1 MIYDVLV
8 IGAGHAGVE
17 AAVMSSRLGANV
29 GILTFSKNDLGTM
42 SCNPA
47 MGGLGKGHLIREID
61 AMGGIMGIASDRSG
75 IQFRMLNRT
84 RGEAV
89 QGPRAQIDRNK
100 YKENINILVKNE
112 KIHII
117 EDEVVDILTKFI
129 KKQEFV
135 QGIETSGNK
144 KIFCKSLIVTTG
156 TFLSGVIYMGDRAWA
171 AGRLGCKP
179 SEKLANFFK
188 KRLFKTYRLKT
199 GTPPRLL
206 GSSID
211 FKKCIP
217 QEGDSPITPF
227 SFLTPEIK
235 ISQKFC
241 YITHTN
247 KRTHKLIHSNISK
260 SPLFDGSIKSRGPRY
275 CPSIEDKIKRFE
287 DKERH
292 QIFLEPETESGEVIY
307 PNGIST
313 SLPVNLQLRF
323 LRTIEGLENVKVTKF
338 GYAVE
343 YDCINSEEIKP
354 TYETNKVK
362 GLFLAGQING
372 TTGYEEAAAQGL
384 LAGINAVRKRE
395 GSNGFIVNRSE
406 GYLGVLTSDLN
417 KGGLVEPYR
426 MFTSRA
432 EYRLLLRADNADERL
447 TDLGIA
453 VGTVE
458 PKRKVEWLRKKQIIN
473 KAEEKL
479 KELCASP
486 QIYKKFGLQINQDG
500 RKRSAYEILG
510 YKDSNW
516 DLIESVWPEIKKLDI
531 EEKIK
536 KQIKTNA
543 FYSRYTHRQFAEI
556 EELKKDMNLKLSDSI
571 NFDKCSGLSN
581 EIKEILKQHKPSSIG
596 EARDLPGMTPAA
608 ASLLLR
614 FVKR

>member
-156 TFLSGVIYMGDRAWA
+156 TFLSGVIYMGDKAWA

>member
-156 TFLSGVIYMGDRAWA
+156 TFLSGVIYMGDKAWA

-206 GSSID
+206 GNSID

>member
-1 MIYDVLV
+1 
-8 IGAGHAGVE
+8 
-17 AAVMSSRLGANV
+17 
-29 GILTFSKNDLGTM
+29 
-42 SCNPA
+42 
-47 MGGLGKGHLIREID
+47 
-61 AMGGIMGIASDRSG
+61 
-75 IQFRMLNRT
+75 
-84 RGEAV
+84 
-89 QGPRAQIDRNK
+89 
-100 YKENINILVKNE
+100 
-112 KIHII
+112 
-117 EDEVVDILTKFI
+117 
-129 KKQEFV
+129 
-135 QGIETSGNK
+135 
-144 KIFCKSLIVTTG
+144 
-156 TFLSGVIYMGDRAWA
+156 MGDKAWA

-206 GSSID
+206 GNSID

>member
-1 MIYDVLV
+1 
-8 IGAGHAGVE
+8 
-17 AAVMSSRLGANV
+17 
-29 GILTFSKNDLGTM
+29 
-42 SCNPA
+42 
-47 MGGLGKGHLIREID
+47 
-61 AMGGIMGIASDRSG
+61 
-75 IQFRMLNRT
+75 
-84 RGEAV
+84 
-89 QGPRAQIDRNK
+89 
-100 YKENINILVKNE
+100 
-112 KIHII
+112 
-117 EDEVVDILTKFI
+117 
-129 KKQEFV
+129 
-135 QGIETSGNK
+135 
-144 KIFCKSLIVTTG
+144 
-156 TFLSGVIYMGDRAWA
+156 MGDKAWA

-510 YKDSNW
+510 YKDSSW

-556 EELKKDMNLKLSDSI
+556 EELKKDMNLKLSDNI

>member
-156 TFLSGVIYMGDRAWA
+156 TFLSGVIYMGDKAWA

-362 GLFLAGQING
+362 GLFW
-372 TTGYEEAAAQGL
+372 
-384 LAGINAVRKRE
+384 R
-395 GSNGFIVNRSE
+395 
-406 GYLGVLTSDLN
+406 
-417 KGGLVEPYR
+417 
-426 MFTSRA
+426 
-432 EYRLLLRADNADERL
+432 
-447 TDLGIA
+447 
-453 VGTVE
+453 
-458 PKRKVEWLRKKQIIN
+458 
-473 KAEEKL
+473 
-479 KELCASP
+479 
-486 QIYKKFGLQINQDG
+486 
-500 RKRSAYEILG
+500 
-510 YKDSNW
+510 
-516 DLIESVWPEIKKLDI
+516 
-531 EEKIK
+531 
-536 KQIKTNA
+536 
-543 FYSRYTHRQFAEI
+543 
-556 EELKKDMNLKLSDSI
+556 
-571 NFDKCSGLSN
+571 DK
-581 EIKEILKQHKPSSIG
+581 
-596 EARDLPGMTPAA
+596 
-608 ASLLLR
+608 
-614 FVKR
+614 

>member
-156 TFLSGVIYMGDRAWA
+156 TFLSGVIYMGDKAWA

-596 EARDLPGMTPAA
+596 EARDLPG
-608 ASLLLR
+608 
-614 FVKR
+614 